1 MLKKILWL
9 IAGIVGLK
17 LVNEIGYILINVP
30 GEGIVVWKAFL
41 PALTGSL
48 LLGFCLVKGDLFF
61 EYSKKLGIKKLNQTY
76 KILIVSFGISMLF
89 MAAYFFLATSQSP
102 ITSNKLNSLKSTTTS
117 EACSNE
123 ALPFYRFKINEDK
136 NVVIREIHA
145 DNGSGKDTIFS
156 EVYKNC
162 QVVDRLNWICGD
174 SPKKYMVDGKFY
186 IDWPDGTKEIC
197 VK

>member
-1 MLKKILWL
+1 MLKKISWL
-9 IAGIVGLK
+9 IAGLISLK
-17 LVNEIGYILINVP
+17 IVNEIGYILINVS
-30 GEGIVVWKAFL
+30 GEGVVVWKAFL
-41 PALTGSL
+41 PALTGCL
-48 LLGFCLVKGDLFF
+48 LLGFCLLKGDVFF
-61 EYSKKLGIKKLNQTY
+61 EYSKKLGTKKLNRIY
-76 KILIVSFGISMLF
+76 KVLITSFCISMLF
-89 MAAYFFLATSQSP
+89 MVAYFFLATSQSP
-102 ITSNKLNSLKSTTTS
+102 ITLNKLNPLKSALSS

-123 ALPFYRFKINEDK
+123 SLPFYRFKINEDK

-145 DNGSGKDTIFS
+145 DNGSGKDTVFS
-156 EVYKNC
+156 EAYKNC